1 MQIHSLQSTTATQ
14 SVSRS
19 QPLQAGGKPAGV
31 SSTRTAAASDEL
43 ELSSEAQQIS
53 QTQALTPTDHLSGGI
68 RTEKVAALREAIANG
83 SYETPEN
90 LSAALD
96 KLLDTFA

>member
-14 SVSRS
+14 SVNRS
-19 QPLQAGGKPAGV
+19 QPLQAGGKPEGA
-31 SSTRTAAASDEL
+31 SSIRSAAASDEL

-53 QTQALTPTDHLSGGI
+53 QAQALGQTDRASDGI
-68 RTEKVAALREAIANG
+68 RTEKVAALREAISNG
-83 SYETPEN
+83 SYETSEN

>member
-1 MQIHSLQSTTATQ
+1 MQINSLQSTTATQ

-19 QPLQAGGKPAGV
+19 QPNSAGGKPDGG
-31 SSTRTAAASDEL
+31 SSVRSAAASDEL

-53 QTQALTPTDHLSGGI
+53 QTQALGQTDRASDGI
-68 RTEKVAALREAIANG
+68 RAEKVAALREAIAG
-83 SYETPEN
+83 GTYETHEN

>member
-19 QPLQAGGKPAGV
+19 QSLQAGGKQDGV
-31 SSTRTAAASDEL
+31 NSTRSAATDEL

-53 QTQALTPTDHLSGGI
+53 QTQALGPTERASDAV
-68 RTEKVAALREAIANG
+68 RTEKVAALRQAISNG
-83 SYETPEN
+83 TYETPEN

-96 KLLDTFA
+96 RLLDTFA

>member
-1 MQIHSLQSTTATQ
+1 MQINSLQSTTAAQ

-19 QPLQAGGKPAGV
+19 QPLQAGGKPDGA
-31 SSTRTAAASDEL
+31 SSIRSAASDEL

-53 QTQALTPTDHLSGGI
+53 QTQALGQTDRASDGI
-68 RTEKVAALREAIANG
+68 RTEKVAALREAISNG
-83 SYETPEN
+83 TYETTEN

-96 KLLDTFA
+96 KLLDTLA